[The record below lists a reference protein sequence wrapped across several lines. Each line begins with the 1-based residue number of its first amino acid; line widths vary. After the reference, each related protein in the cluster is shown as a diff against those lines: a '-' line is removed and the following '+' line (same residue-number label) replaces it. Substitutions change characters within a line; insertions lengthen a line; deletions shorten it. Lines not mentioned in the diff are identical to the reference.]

1 MHRLPPLT
9 VAAPIDSL
17 WRVATLMLGGCVG
30 AALGWWVSAWLEL
43 TLVVSVLLALAT
55 MLAAAFA
62 ARWHLRAPAG
72 VLTCDGQGWTWSEG
86 QASNAVPKTVT
97 ADVMIDAQSWL
108 LLRLT
113 PVHAHVPIQVPIHV
127 DEAVGTGSAS
137 TASSTLAPTP
147 ISGIWLPLAKATTP
161 QGWHVLRAALHAQQP
176 APSVAAL
183 H

>member
-1 MHRLPPLT
+1 MHRLPPLS
-9 VAAPIDSL
+9 VVAPIDSS

-43 TLVVSVLLALAT
+43 TVAVSVLLALAT

-72 VLTCDGQGWTWSEG
+72 VLTCDGQGWTWFEG
-86 QASNAVPKTVT
+86 QASNAVPKMVT

-113 PVHAHVPIQVPIHV
+113 PIHV
-127 DEAVGTGSAS
+127 HEAVGTGSAS

-147 ISGIWLPLAKATTP
+147 TSSLWLPLAKATTP
-161 QGWHVLRAALHAQQP
+161 QAWHVLRAALHAQQP
-176 APSVAAL
+176 APSVEAP

>member
-9 VAAPIDSL
+9 VAAPIDRR
-17 WRVATLMLGGCVG
+17 WRVATRMLGGCVG

-43 TLVVSVLLALAT
+43 SVAVSVLLALTA

-72 VLTCDGQGWTWSEG
+72 VLACDGQGWTWSDG
-86 QASNAVPKTVT
+86 QASNAVPKAVT

-113 PVHAHVPIQVPIHV
+113 PVPVPVPVHDHA
-127 DEAVGTGSAS
+127 AVGTGSAS
-137 TASSTLAPTP
+137 S
-147 ISGIWLPLAKATTP
+147 IWLPLAKATTP
-161 QGWHVLRAALHAQQP
+161 QAWHVLRAALHAQQP
-176 APSVAAL
+176 APSVAAS